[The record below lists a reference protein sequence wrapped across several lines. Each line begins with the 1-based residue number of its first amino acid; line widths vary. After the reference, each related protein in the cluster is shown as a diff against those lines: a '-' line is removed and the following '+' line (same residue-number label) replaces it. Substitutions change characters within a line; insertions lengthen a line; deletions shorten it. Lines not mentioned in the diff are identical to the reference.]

1 MSAASAFSLPHAL
14 PELILAIGAMILV
27 LLGAWRERA
36 PWAVVDAAILVLGA
50 ALLSVLLTREPYGA
64 TFYGAFI
71 DDAFARFMKSL
82 SLIGS
87 IVALLLSVDFM
98 KRQNIGGFEFPAL
111 VVLATLG
118 MNMLVSANDFIALYL
133 GLELMSLSLYVLAA
147 YNRDNGRAT
156 EAGLKYF
163 VLGSLSS
170 GMLLYGAS
178 LLYGFSGGTG
188 FASVAAALS
197 AEQNLGAVFG
207 LVFVLAGLA
216 FKISAAP
223 FHMWTPDV
231 YEGAPTPVTAF
242 FASAPKMAAMAVL
255 VRVTMATFPGVATEW
270 HEIIAFIAILSM
282 AIGAFAAIGQT
293 NIKRLMAYSSIG
305 HMGFALVGLAAGTV
319 EGAQGV
325 VVYMSIYLAMTLGV
339 FAAILLM
346 KRNGVFVEKISDL
359 SGLARNN
366 GGMAFALALLL
377 FSLAGIPPLFGF
389 LAKWYVFA
397 AAIHAGLYPLA
408 VIGVLL
414 SVVSAYYYLNII
426 KMMYFDAPADKFDS
440 PWFAARAVLILAAV
454 FVVAA
459 TIFPSPLIDAATAAA
474 KSLF

>member
-1 MSAASAFSLPHAL
+1 MSTVSALAFPLVV
-14 PELILAIGAMILV
+14 PELILAVGAMILV

-36 PWAVVDAAILVLGA
+36 PWAVVDAAIFVLGA
-50 ALLSVLLTREPYGA
+50 ALLSVLLTRQPYGTA
-64 TFYGAFI
+64 FFGAFI

-82 SLIGS
+82 ALIGS
-87 IVALLLSVDFM
+87 IATLLLSVDFM
-98 KRQNIGGFEFPAL
+98 KRQNIGGFEYPAL
-111 VVLATLG
+111 IVLATLG
-118 MNMLVSANDFIALYL
+118 MMMLVSANDFIALYL

-147 YNRDNGRAT
+147 YNRDNARAT

-178 LLYGFSGGTG
+178 LLYGYSGGTG
-188 FASVAAALS
+188 FASVAAALK

-270 HEIIAFIAILSM
+270 HEIIAFIAIASM

-346 KRNGVFVEKISDL
+346 RRNGVFVEKISDL

-366 GGMAFALALLL
+366 GAMALALALLL

-389 LAKWYVFA
+389 FAKWYVFA

-426 KMMYFDAPADKFDS
+426 KMMYFDAPAEKFDT
-440 PWFAARAVLILAAV
+440 PWFAARAVLILAAL

-459 TIFPSPLIDAATAAA
+459 TVFPSPLVDAATAAA

>member
-1 MSAASAFSLPHAL
+1 MSTVSALSLPL
-14 PELILAIGAMILV
+14 VFPEFILAVGAMILV

-50 ALLSVLLTREPYGA
+50 ALLSILLTRQPYGTA
-64 TFYGAFI
+64 FYGAFI

-111 VVLATLG
+111 IVLATLG
-118 MNMLVSANDFIALYL
+118 MNMLISANDFIALYL

-147 YNRDNGRAT
+147 YNRDNARAT

-188 FASVAAALS
+188 FAVVATALKS
-197 AEQNLGAVFG
+197 EQNLGAVFG

-255 VRVTMATFPGVATEW
+255 ARVTMATFPGVATEW
-270 HEIIAFIAILSM
+270 HEIIAFIAIASM

-346 KRNGVFVEKISDL
+346 RRDGVYVEKISDL

-366 GGMAFALALLL
+366 GGMALALAMLL

-414 SVVSAYYYLNII
+414 SVVSSYYYLNII

-459 TIFPSPLIDAATAAA
+459 TVFPSPLVDAATAAA

>member
-1 MSAASAFSLPHAL
+1 MSTVSALSLPHVF
-14 PELILAIGAMILV
+14 PELVLAIGAMILV

-36 PWAVVDAAILVLGA
+36 PWAVVDAAVIVLGA
-50 ALLSVLLTREPYGA
+50 ALLSVLLTREPYGV

-147 YNRDNGRAT
+147 YNRDNARAT

-188 FASVAAALS
+188 FPAVAAALES
-197 AEQNLGAVFG
+197 EQNLGAVFG

-255 VRVTMATFPGVATEW
+255 ARVTMATFPGVAGEW

-346 KRNGVFVEKISDL
+346 RRNGVYVEKISDL

-366 GGMAFALALLL
+366 GGMALALALLL

-426 KMMYFDAPADKFDS
+426 KMMYFDAPAEKFDS

-459 TIFPSPLIDAATAAA
+459 TVFPSPLVDAATAAA